1 MIYNTFAYIGDSLP
15 CQIAWLDS
23 DQKPLN
29 VQNVEATLFHYVD
42 NVRTILDG
50 PDPMIA
56 TDQAHRFVATFE
68 IPNSVLGQTIYVE
81 FKAELVADN
90 TLIYGEQTISVS
102 SKDVFIEVK

>member
-15 CQIAWLDS
+15 CQIAWVDS

-42 NVRTILDG
+42 NVRTVLDG

-56 TDQAHRFVATFE
+56 TDQAHRFVATFD

-90 TLIYGEQTISVS
+90 TLVYGEQSISVS